1 MLKYP
6 GIIDDSDKRLCISFP
21 DLGGS
26 GTDGDTLEELIEN
39 AEDMLEA
46 YLDVLIEMGKP
57 IPRPS
62 EIEGEKVIY
71 ISVTLQVKHIAA

>member
-6 GIIDDSDKRLCISFP
+6 GIIDDSDKRLCITFP

-39 AEDMLEA
+39 AEDMLGA

-57 IPRPS
+57 IPKPS
-62 EIEGEKVIY
+62 KPEGEKIIY
-71 ISVTLQVKHIAA
+71 IGVTLQVKYIAA